1 MVPVSVYI
9 FMFWLWSLICKHH
22 FNIVAGSGEASFNNF
37 IYRWL
42 DVAYVAYHIFFFN
55 EKSDSKVCGEI
66 HVVFFFFKYSMK
78 YMK

>member
-42 DVAYVAYHIFFFN
+42 DVAYVAYHIFFLMKNQILKF
-55 EKSDSKVCGEI
+55 
-66 HVVFFFFKYSMK
+66 VVK
-78 YMK
+78 YM

>member
-37 IYRWL
+37 IYRRL
-42 DVAYVAYHIFFFN
+42 DVAHHIFLMKN
-55 EKSDSKVCGEI
+55 LILKLMV
-66 HVVFFFFKYSMK
+66 K
-78 YMK
+78 YM